1 MLNSQHALII
11 SYLQALKYK
20 LRNISSEMTTSE
32 ITSIDL
38 NNTETRDIDAR
49 GIEAESRLTY
59 TLAIAIE
66 FLGTNYHGWQ
76 RQKEVLGV
84 QEALEKAISTVANET
99 VEVIAAGRT
108 DSSVH
113 ASNMIAHFVTHAYRP
128 TNNWLRGVNSLLPDD
143 IALRWVQPMPADF
156 HARFAAIARRYRYIT
171 LNQTQRPAI
180 LNHQVTHIHE
190 PLDLAAMQLAAADIV
205 GTHDFSSYRAAA
217 CQSNQPI
224 RNISHANIFAHGQFI
239 VFDIQADGFLH
250 HMVRNLMG
258 TLYAIGRHELEPAD
272 FLNILAKKDRT
283 IAPPT
288 ASGDGLYFINAYYPE
303 HFQSLLP
310 NAPLTPIWLNL
321 PN

>member
-1 MLNSQHALII
+1 M
-11 SYLQALKYK
+11 
-20 LRNISSEMTTSE
+20 SE
-32 ITSIDL
+32 INS
-38 NNTETRDIDAR
+38 
-49 GIEAESRLTY
+49 IEAQTPPTY

-76 RQKEVLGV
+76 RQREVLGV
-84 QEALEKAISTVANET
+84 QAALETAISKVANET

-108 DSSVH
+108 DASVH
-113 ASNMIAHFVTHAYRP
+113 ASNMIAHFTTYAYRLP
-128 TNNWLRGVNSLLPDD
+128 NNWLRGVNSLLPDD
-143 IALRWVQPMPADF
+143 IALRWIQPMPDDF

-171 LNQTQRPAI
+171 LNQAQRPAI
-180 LNHQVTHIHE
+180 LNHQVTQIYE

-217 CQSNQPI
+217 CQSNQPV
-224 RNISHANIFAHGQFI
+224 RTVSHARLFAHGQFI

-258 TLYAIGRHELEPAD
+258 TLYAIGRHELEPVD

-288 ASGDGLYFINAYYPE
+288 ASGDGLYFINAYYPKR
-303 HFQSLLP
+303 FQQLLP
-310 NAPLTPIWLNL
+310 DAPLTPVWLNL
-321 PN
+321 PY

>member
-1 MLNSQHALII
+1 
-11 SYLQALKYK
+11 
-20 LRNISSEMTTSE
+20 MTQSTVC
-32 ITSIDL
+32 DD
-38 NNTETRDIDAR
+38 RP
-49 GIEAESRLTY
+49 TY

-66 FLGTNYHGWQ
+66 FLGTHYYGWQ

-84 QEALEKAISTVANET
+84 QEVLERAISKVANEP
-99 VEVIAAGRT
+99 VEVVAAGRT

-113 ASNMIAHFVTHAYRP
+113 AGNMIAHFVTHAHRP
-128 TNNWLRGVNSLLPDD
+128 ARNWLRGVNSLLPNDV
-143 IALRWVQPMPADF
+143 ALRWIEPMPADF
-156 HARFAAIARRYRYIT
+156 HARFKAIARRYRYIT
-171 LNQTQRPAI
+171 LNQPQRPAI
-180 LNHQVTHIHE
+180 LNHQVTHIYEH
-190 PLDLAAMQLAAADIV
+190 LDLSAMQAAAADIV

-217 CQSNQPI
+217 CQSNQPVRSI
-224 RNISHANIFAHGQFI
+224 EHAKLFAHGQFI

-258 TLYAIGRHELEPAD
+258 TLYAIGRHELQPAD

-303 HFQSLLP
+303 RYQARLP

-321 PN
+321 PD